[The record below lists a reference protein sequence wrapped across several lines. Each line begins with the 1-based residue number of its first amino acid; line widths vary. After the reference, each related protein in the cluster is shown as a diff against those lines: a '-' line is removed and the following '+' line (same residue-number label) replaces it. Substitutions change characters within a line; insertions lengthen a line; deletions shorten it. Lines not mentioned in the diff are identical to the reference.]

1 MTYVHIPY
9 ERLTVEQHNEMLKE
23 NLATLLNYVGGEV
36 FKTIVLGQDNDYLLQ
51 FIHDRKNEKGGR
63 L

>member
-1 MTYVHIPY
+1 MTYVHRPY
-9 ERLTVEQHNEMLKE
+9 ERLTIEQHNEMLKE
-23 NLATLLNYVGGEV
+23 NLATLLNYVDGEV
-36 FKTIVLGQDNDYLLQ
+36 FKTIVLGQDNDYILQ